1 MCSGLVGN
9 AIQTMISAV
18 AIVTVPQAIGI
29 PGVVAHIATATF
41 ICAMLAGD
49 PQIVMNAIGTIISSM
64 AIVPVSKALMIPG
77 VVVHHAAV
85 IA

>member
-1 MCSGLVGN
+1 
-9 AIQTMISAV
+9 MISAV
-18 AIVTVPQAIGI
+18 AIVTVPQAILI
-29 PGVVAHIATATF
+29 PGVIAHGATTTF

-49 PQIVMNAIGTIISSM
+49 TEIVMIAIITIISSM